1 MSSVPANRRDASALA
16 TRAALLKS
24 ARAAFGSQGYAGV
37 SLAQIVTDAKATT
50 GALYHHFAD
59 KKALFVAVA
68 EEIEAELLD
77 SIVRTLPT
85 TGDLWDIV
93 TYAVTET
100 LALAAR
106 PGIASVIFRDAPN
119 VIGPSAW
126 RDIEMRYGYGRLHAL
141 LRNLAAAGR
150 LGGHDPAIV
159 AGMILGAWIQTA
171 DATLASDRPDETLR
185 AGQTALIALLSG
197 FKSEPPGKRPAHDN
211 A

>member
-1 MSSVPANRRDASALA
+1 MSSEPVNRRDASALA

-24 ARAAFGSQGYAGV
+24 ARSAFGSQGYAAV
-37 SLAQIVTDAKATT
+37 SLAQIASDANATT

-59 KKALFVAVA
+59 KKTLFVAVA
-68 EEIEAELLD
+68 EEIEAELLA
-77 SIVRTLPT
+77 SIVRTLPA

-126 RDIEMRYGYGRLHAL
+126 REIEMRYGYGQLHAL
-141 LRNLAAAGR
+141 LRSLAAAGR
-150 LGGHDPAIV
+150 LAGHDPAIV
-159 AGMILGAWIQTA
+159 AGLILGAWMQTA
-171 DATLASDRPDETLR
+171 DATLASAHPAETLR
-185 AGQTALIALLSG
+185 AGQAAMIALLSG
-197 FKSEPPGKRPAHDN
+197 FKSEPAPGKTATRS
-211 A
+211 